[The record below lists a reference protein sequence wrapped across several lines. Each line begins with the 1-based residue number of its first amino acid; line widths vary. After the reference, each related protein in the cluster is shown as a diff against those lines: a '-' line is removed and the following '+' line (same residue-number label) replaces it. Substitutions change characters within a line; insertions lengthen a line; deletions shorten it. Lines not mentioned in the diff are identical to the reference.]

1 MDIKDVKIAEAG
13 RYLEWGKVVADKL
26 EQACE
31 AVYGIVELTPI
42 VIVYNPV
49 DCAIVKGSKANFSV
63 RVLDDTGVSYQWQY
77 LSTAQSASWT
87 NSSAASG
94 TTKDLTFNTSNT
106 SYNGY
111 QYRCILTKGDNRL
124 ITTPVTLT
132 VTNS

>member
-49 DCAIVKGSKANFSV
+49 DCAIVKGSKANFNV

-77 LSTAQSASWT
+77 KSTAEGASWT
-87 NSSAASG
+87 NSGAASG
-94 TTKDLTFNTSNT
+94 TSKDLTFNTSNT